1 LIRRLNNI
9 LDSKMPWTNENQKLL
24 EAGYLR
30 FADGTLIKWE
40 PPEKPVLSDP
50 LADAMGKMKLIDQ
63 KPKTER

>member
-1 LIRRLNNI
+1 
-9 LDSKMPWTNENQKLL
+9 MPWTNENQKLL